1 MSSNNKYR
9 VGDFVYFETNATA
22 PYQIRR
28 LDELIMT
35 PNGVEAKVTCY
46 YRRRDISNHLIQQA
60 EKYSHFIVDFHE
72 ADGENG
78 EPLSE
83 LERHQVKHRELFYS
97 RHSETLPATHIRGK
111 CAVTLYSDVEP
122 FTSYVNKEDLFYY
135 RLIYDPATKKLSE
148 DRGSMRIGSDFQ
160 CDIQPLLTN
169 SQEDPRFKETWEEL
183 QWDPR
188 NAPSNSEVDSFST
201 AAKGVGL
208 YGRACDPST
217 SLQNP
222 YLMNAAAAASRDITL
237 QFAHDC
243 LFKAGFDVK
252 NAMSLLLPDG
262 HPVVCRDELEVWSF
276 HECALFEGAL
286 EKYSKIFP
294 DIITDVLPWK
304 TSKSIVEF
312 YYFWKT
318 TERYTR
324 RRKEKMVAKD
334 SRLKQVYIPDYSKP
348 NSSVLYSRT
357 DGTERGCECCLVGT
371 SVQWYAWGPPTL
383 MCRLCSGCWMY
394 WKKYG
399 GLKNPDKRG
408 GLSVNSRPSP
418 EQRVQDRLEARKSAA
433 AANSV
438 ASSNASTPVPAD
450 SCGVSHQKAPSHHPH
465 SETSLGS
472 TVFRCTQPNC
482 TKEFRSK
489 DNLATHLAQIHN
501 LSASEVQTSLP
512 VTLSAATGLYQ
523 HGAGTQGIHTSQAIR
538 IIRTLCP
545 LLLRP
550 SVLARR
556 PSDLANL
563 TAQQRSPK
571 DPVISY
577 DDLLVRLKTLAK
589 SRIPA
594 LRDPQ
599 AVLNRK
605 LPNRPISS
613 AIKKLQQR
621 LGQNEDSFLP
631 SKRQKESKNG
641 DSLNGLESPMEK
653 RARLEASENNGT
665 SNGHISAAN

>member
-1 MSSNNKYR
+1 
-9 VGDFVYFETNATA
+9 
-22 PYQIRR
+22 
-28 LDELIMT
+28 
-35 PNGVEAKVTCY
+35 
-46 YRRRDISNHLIQQA
+46 
-60 EKYSHFIVDFHE
+60 
-72 ADGENG
+72 
-78 EPLSE
+78 
-83 LERHQVKHRELFYS
+83 
-97 RHSETLPATHIRGK
+97 
-111 CAVTLYSDVEP
+111 
-122 FTSYVNKEDLFYY
+122 
-135 RLIYDPATKKLSE
+135 
-148 DRGSMRIGSDFQ
+148 
-160 CDIQPLLTN
+160 
-169 SQEDPRFKETWEEL
+169 
-183 QWDPR
+183 
-188 NAPSNSEVDSFST
+188 
-201 AAKGVGL
+201 
-208 YGRACDPST
+208 
-217 SLQNP
+217 
-222 YLMNAAAAASRDITL
+222 
-237 QFAHDC
+237 
-243 LFKAGFDVK
+243 
-252 NAMSLLLPDG
+252 
-262 HPVVCRDELEVWSF
+262 
-276 HECALFEGAL
+276 
-286 EKYSKIFP
+286 
-294 DIITDVLPWK
+294 
-304 TSKSIVEF
+304 
-312 YYFWKT
+312 
-318 TERYTR
+318 
-324 RRKEKMVAKD
+324 
-334 SRLKQVYIPDYSKP
+334 
-348 NSSVLYSRT
+348 
-357 DGTERGCECCLVGT
+357 
-371 SVQWYAWGPPTL
+371 
-383 MCRLCSGCWMY
+383 MY

-450 SCGVSHQKAPSHHPH
+450 SCGVGHQKAPSHHPH
-465 SETSLGS
+465 SETGLGS

-605 LPNRPISS
+605 LPNRPIAS

-641 DSLNGLESPMEK
+641 DSLNGIESPMEK